1 MGTTRQIPVGE
12 AFDLSGRIVG
22 LERETGRAVLVE
34 RSTWSPSWRIDG
46 YTIESSELDGGPPM
60 HNGELHPDADE
71 FLYLISG
78 RIRVR
83 LELAGGDREADVRAG
98 QGLVIPKGTWHQIIV
113 DELGQMINVTPGPGG
128 QHRPL
133 TDA

>member
-12 AFDLSGRIVG
+12 AFDLPGQIVG

-34 RSTWSPSWRIDG
+34 RSTWSTPWRIGG
-46 YTIESSELDGGPPM
+46 YTIELSDLAGGPPM
-60 HNGELHPDADE
+60 HDGEMHPDADE
-71 FLYLISG
+71 VLYLISG

-83 LELAGGDREADVRAG
+83 LELDGGAREADVRAG
-98 QGLVIPKGTWHQIIV
+98 QALAIPRGTWHLIMV
-113 DELGQMINVTPGPGG
+113 DEPGQLINVTPGPGG
-128 QHRPL
+128 QSRPL